1 MSVQDAAI
9 AVPKYSVDKVFATD
23 TKTFS
28 IADTVAT
35 KFNSFTTTGIS
46 TIYDFVAVY
55 SVDGTNWLDVNGTSG
70 TGGTGFT
77 ARSTAVA
84 ATMWPDGT
92 ISMTISQ
99 RALINGG
106 SNWTLYVRIAY
117 LVRYDTTTIASNLLT
132 TDKFLYSSRYSY
144 MKIAVQG
151 SFSVSSSSA
160 SSTTIAHNLGYIPMT
175 SVWILDDTGN
185 SKQAYSTFGL
195 SGSILDATRVDATN
209 LYINTGFRSPTV
221 TLTLAYKIYHEA
233 Q

>member
-160 SSTTIAHNLGYIPMT
+160 SIASRKRVNGNLESMKMREPPGIEI
-175 SVWILDDTGN
+175 WI
-185 SKQAYSTFGL
+185 
-195 SGSILDATRVDATN
+195 SGREISSLP
-209 LYINTGFRSPTV
+209 RSEFCLV
-221 TLTLAYKIYHEA
+221 K
-233 Q
+233 